1 MATSEIIKTHI
12 SDGMVEA
19 LRAQVGKAWAR
30 EYAPWEIDGSRI
42 SRSQIR
48 RWAVHIGDLRPI
60 FLDLDYAT
68 TTPWGTI
75 LAPPGMLQDQ
85 DQFDPGVQGLP
96 GCQPI
101 LETCCLEW
109 ALPIRL
115 GDLLVPTT
123 TLRAV
128 REVTQAPGHGR
139 VVAQELE
146 TAIKNNAGALIG
158 SVRSVWNCYERGSQA
173 QRTLY
178 GTRTEPHMYQR
189 EDIEALRA
197 EYKREQPRGAAPLY
211 WEDTGPGEELPT
223 ILKGPSTHT
232 KYVGKGIGRWHL
244 GHGQGW
250 EMYEKHPQLF
260 FMNEHHAPEPIEAVD
275 WVHYRAVR
283 HAGLPGAIESNTERI
298 HWTIHHL
305 MNWMGDHGKMRRL
318 DLAFPVQNMLGD
330 TTRCGAKV
338 SGKRADGGAHIVDLE
353 VWNTNQLGE
362 RVTTGTAEVEL
373 PGRSSK

>member
-12 SDGMVEA
+12 SNEMVDA
-19 LRAQVGKAWAR
+19 LRAQVGKSWSR
-30 EYAPWEIDGSRI
+30 QYAPWEIDGSRI

-48 RWAVHIGDLRPI
+48 RWAVRIGDLRPV
-60 FLDLDYAT
+60 FLDLDYAA

-75 LAPPGMLQDQ
+75 LAPPGMLQDH
-85 DQFDPGVQGLP
+85 DQFDPGVHGLP

-101 LETCCLEW
+101 LAACRLDWE
-109 ALPIRL
+109 LPIRL

-123 TLRAV
+123 TLRAM
-128 REVTQAPGHGR
+128 REVTQPPGHGR

-146 TAIKNNAGALIG
+146 TEITNESGKRIG

-173 QRTLY
+173 QRALY
-178 GTRTEPHMYQR
+178 GKRTEPHMYQR
-189 EDIEALRA
+189 EDIEALKA
-197 EYKREQPRGAAPLY
+197 EYKLEQARGAAPLY
-211 WEDTGPGEELPT
+211 WEDAALDDELASL
-223 ILKGPSTHT
+223 LKGPTTQT

-250 EMYEKHPQLF
+250 DMYEKHPQLF
-260 FMNEHHAPEPIEAVD
+260 FMNEHQAPEPIEAMD
-275 WVHYRAVR
+275 WVHYRVSR
-283 HAGLPGAIESNTERI
+283 YAGLPGALESNTERI

-305 MNWMGDHGKMRRL
+305 MNWMGDHGRVRRL
-318 DLAFPVQNMLGD
+318 DLEFPIQNILGD
-330 TTRCGAKV
+330 TTRSGARV
-338 SGKRADGGAHIVDLE
+338 SGKRAVDGAHTVVLE

-373 PGRSSK
+373 PVRSK